1 MTGRALRVL
10 IVLLGP
16 VLLSSPPAYGDAGL
30 LRVSEVS
37 GPYRISVF
45 SEPTPL
51 RLDRGMLSILI
62 ADHET
67 GRPLRDVEVQ
77 VRIASPVD
85 PARAYVKPAKRPGR
99 GLRFTATL
107 DEPGAPQVCPMH
119 PEFEA
124 TRPGYCPH
132 CGMELVSRS
141 RPPGLFAIRI
151 EVESNRGEGSVS
163 FEANIEAP
171 ESQWVSLGP
180 SLAVPPL
187 GILLFVLHQSLRHRM
202 QARRGKPAGDSRR
215 TSTR

>member
-1 MTGRALRVL
+1 VTGRALRVL
-10 IVLLGP
+10 IVLVGP

-51 RLDRGMLSILI
+51 RLDRGVLSVLI
-62 ADHET
+62 ADRET

-77 VRIASPVD
+77 VRIASPAD
-85 PARAYVKPAKRPGR
+85 PAHASVQPAQRPGR

-124 TRPGYCPH
+124 TRPGYCPY

-141 RPPGLFAIRI
+141 RPPGRRAIRI
-151 EVESNRGEGSVS
+151 EVKSNLGEGSVS
-163 FEANIEAP
+163 FEADIEAP
-171 ESQWVSLGP
+171 ESQWISLGP

-202 QARRGKPAGDSRR
+202 QTRRGELTRDSRR
-215 TSTR
+215 TSIR